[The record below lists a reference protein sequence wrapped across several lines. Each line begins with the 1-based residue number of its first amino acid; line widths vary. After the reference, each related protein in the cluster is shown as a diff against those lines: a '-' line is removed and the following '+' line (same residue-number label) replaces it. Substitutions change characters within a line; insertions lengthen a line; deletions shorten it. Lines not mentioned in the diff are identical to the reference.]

1 MGEKKYGKVVGKNR
15 YGGWTRMGEKKYGM
29 DVGKN
34 GYGVWARMGEN
45 KYGKVPYSREKWVWG
60 MGENGLEEVWDG
72 CREKVIQGG
81 FVSTLTK
88 NKNSA
93 ADPN

>member
-1 MGEKKYGKVVGKNR
+1 MGMWDGRE
-15 YGGWTRMGEKKYGM
+15 
-29 DVGKN
+29 
-34 GYGVWARMGEN
+34 WAR
-45 KYGKVPYSREKWVWG
+45 R
-60 MGENGLEEVWDG
+60 DG

>member
-1 MGEKKYGKVVGKNR
+1 MGDGRE
-15 YGGWTRMGEKKYGM
+15 
-29 DVGKN
+29 
-34 GYGVWARMGEN
+34 WARTSMGR
-45 KYGKVPYSREKWVWG
+45 YSREKWVWG
-60 MGENGLEEVWDG
+60 MGENGREEVWDG

>member
-1 MGEKKYGKVVGKNR
+1 M
-15 YGGWTRMGEKKYGM
+15 WGM
-29 DVGKN
+29 D
-34 GYGVWARMGEN
+34 
-45 KYGKVPYSREKWVWG
+45 
-60 MGENGLEEVWDG
+60 ENGREEVWDG

>member
-1 MGEKKYGKVVGKNR
+1 M
-15 YGGWTRMGEKKYGM
+15 WGM
-29 DVGKN
+29 DEN
-34 GYGVWARMGEN
+34 G
-45 KYGKVPYSREKWVWG
+45 REK
-60 MGENGLEEVWDG
+60 VWDG